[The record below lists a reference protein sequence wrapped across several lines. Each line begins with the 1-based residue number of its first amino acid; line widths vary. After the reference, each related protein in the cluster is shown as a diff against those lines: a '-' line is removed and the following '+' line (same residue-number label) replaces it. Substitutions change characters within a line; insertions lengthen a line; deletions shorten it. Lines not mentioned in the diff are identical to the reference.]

1 MIAMVIRR
9 LLDAKLTT
17 VKELEEVTGR
27 GTSTIY
33 RWLNGESEPQ
43 YSDVRLIVRHMR
55 DPEAQRTMVSLLA
68 SDLPV
73 VVKWTNDDDFTV
85 QDEAGQTHDGHEVL
99 DRTLLALDCL
109 THVLSEQNEAIHKQK
124 VTEESF
130 ANLIT
135 MMDQTIRHLT
145 ASKNM
150 LQRYYP
156 VAPKGASAATSES
169 APQR

>member
-55 DPEAQRTMVSLLA
+55 DPEAQRT
-68 SDLPV
+68 
-73 VVKWTNDDDFTV
+73 
-85 QDEAGQTHDGHEVL
+85 
-99 DRTLLALDCL
+99 TLNVE
-109 THVLSEQNEAIHKQK
+109 HVIH
-124 VTEESF
+124 
-130 ANLIT
+130 
-135 MMDQTIRHLT
+135 T
-145 ASKNM
+145 ASRRHCDAR
-150 LQRYYP
+150 L
-156 VAPKGASAATSES
+156 
-169 APQR
+169 